1 MSSGAVTEAP
11 TWSGTIESLSEV
23 TRRLHWMREEC
34 ARADE
39 PDLRTSVLTH
49 IAWVPPEW
57 ERAAT
62 DVLTGLADRHP
73 SRVIL
78 LVPERDAGEH
88 EIEATLTLNFFTL
101 PGTAGRVASELIELR
116 LRGERTRAPASI
128 VVPLLLANLPVF
140 LRWRGRPDFADEAFT
155 GFVDIVDRLVIDSTE
170 WPDVPDAY
178 RALADVFEL
187 TAVSDIAWSRG
198 GRWRGQLAGRWPEI
212 ASVRSLRVRGPKAV
226 AVLLTGWLS
235 ARLGRRFELEHEEA
249 PMMEAIELDG
259 RLLETPR
266 GERPTPSD
274 LLSDELEQFGRDRI
288 YEEAVGA
295 AIRYAA
301 AEP

>member
-1 MSSGAVTEAP
+1 MSTTTPAEAP
-11 TWSGTIESLSEV
+11 TWTGTIESLSEV

-34 ARADE
+34 SRANE

-78 LVPERDAGEH
+78 LVPEREAGDH

-116 LRGERTRAPASI
+116 LRGERALAPASI

-140 LRWRGRPDFADEAFT
+140 LRWRGRPDFDDSAFG
-155 GFVDIVDRLVIDSTE
+155 GFVDIIDRLVVDSTE
-170 WPDVPDAY
+170 WPDVPEAY
-178 RALADVFEL
+178 RELMDVFER

-198 GRWRGQLAGRWPEI
+198 GRWRGQLATRWPEI
-212 ASVRSLRVRGPKAV
+212 AGVRSLRVRGPRAV
-226 AVLLTGWLS
+226 ALLLAGWLS
-235 ARLGRRFELEHEEA
+235 ARIGRRFELEHEEA
-249 PMMEAIELDG
+249 PLMELIELDG
-259 RLLETPR
+259 SPLGQPR
-266 GERPTPSD
+266 GDRPTPSD
-274 LLSDELEQFGRDRI
+274 LLSEELEQFGRDRI
-288 YEEAVGA
+288 YEQAVA
-295 AIRYAA
+295 ATL
-301 AEP
+301 